1 MKRIGI
7 TLRTC
12 QALGYQEARDGLAR
26 DWYRFLQQM
35 DWGWDWV
42 LLPNLGAQSVAYAQA
57 QHIEGLILSGGEDL
71 GSDPLRDESELA
83 LLKHAIMQR
92 LPVLGVCRGM
102 QLIQRSSGGK
112 LVVEGGEHHV
122 STRHTVSLCRGLP
135 WRGVNEELHLEA
147 NSYHANRIPLPLPT
161 GLWAL
166 AIDAD
171 GYCEA
176 FLHQSMKLAGIMWHP
191 EREVLSNEFD
201 RQLCRWLFQ

>member
-1 MKRIGI
+1 MRSSNSPH
-7 TLRTC
+7 
-12 QALGYQEARDGLAR
+12 YHEPRDGLAR

-57 QHIEGLILSGGEDL
+57 QHIEGLILSGGEDV

-102 QLIQRSSGGK
+102 QLIQRFSGGD
-112 LVVEGGEHHV
+112 LVVAGGEHHMA
-122 STRHTVSLCRGLP
+122 TRHTVSLCRDLS
-135 WRGVNEELHLEA
+135 WRGVSEESHREV
-147 NSYHANRIPLPLPT
+147 NSYHVNRISFPLPI
-161 GLWAL
+161 GLRAL
-166 AIDAD
+166 AIDED

-176 FLHQSMKLAGIMWHP
+176 FFHQSMKLAGIMWHP
-191 EREVLSNEFD
+191 EREVFCQEFD
-201 RQLCRWLFQ
+201 RQLCRWLFE

>member
-42 LLPNLGAQSVAYAQA
+42 LLPNLGAQSVVYAQA

-83 LLKHAIMQR
+83 LLKHAIMKR

-112 LVVEGGEHHV
+112 LVIDGGEHHV

-135 WRGVNEELHLEA
+135 WRGVNEELHLEV

-161 GLWAL
+161 GLRAL

-176 FLHQSMKLAGIMWHP
+176 FFHQSMKLAGIMWHP

>member
-57 QHIEGLILSGGEDL
+57 QHIEGLILSGGEDF
-71 GSDPLRDESELA
+71 GSDPLRDESELT
-83 LLKHAIMQR
+83 LLKHAMIQGW
-92 LPVLGVCRGM
+92 PVLGICRGM
-102 QLIQRSSGGK
+102 QLMQQLFGGV
-112 LVVEGGEHHV
+112 LVADAGEHHV
-122 STRHTVSLCRGLP
+122 ATQHTVSLCRDLP
-135 WRGVNEELHLEA
+135 WCGVNEELYREV
-147 NSYHANRIPLPLPT
+147 NSYHANRIPLPLPSS
-161 GLWAL
+161 LRAL
-166 AIDAD
+166 AIGTD

-176 FLHQSMKLAGIMWHP
+176 FLHQSMKLAGVMWHP
-191 EREVLSNEFD
+191 ERDVFSHEFD
-201 RQLCRWLFQ
+201 RQLCRWLFE